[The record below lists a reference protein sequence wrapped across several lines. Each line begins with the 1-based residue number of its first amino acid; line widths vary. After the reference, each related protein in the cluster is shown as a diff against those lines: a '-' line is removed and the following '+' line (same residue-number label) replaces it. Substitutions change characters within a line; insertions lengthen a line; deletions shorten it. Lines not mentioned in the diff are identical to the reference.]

1 MKISSII
8 YLLSMIVLILTNISA
23 VILEVKP
30 FTMSLIT
37 LGISMSTA
45 SLIYAGFLIQQEK
58 K

>member
-1 MKISSII
+1 MKMSSII
-8 YLLSMIVLILTNISA
+8 CSLSMMVLFLTNISA

-37 LGISMSTA
+37 LGISISTA
-45 SLIYAGFLIQQEK
+45 SLIYAGFLIQKEK